1 VVARVAGRPILASE
15 IARDARVSGSD
26 PAAALEARVRFELLA
41 TAAAA
46 AGLPPS
52 PTDEESLR
60 QAKVERLIEDRLEP
74 RLRRDAI
81 PEAEVRTFYDR
92 VRKRFVHGRL
102 VQVAVLCV
110 FSGAR
115 MKAEPRA
122 RAARRA
128 AELRDYLDAHP
139 GLDDDAFLAIGH
151 DPAWTEHT
159 PSVSSTTVWQD
170 DAEPFPAVVG
180 EAVARLG
187 RRGQTTPLVG
197 DETGYYVARYL
208 AERPPERVSFAEARP
223 RLEEEMWLPWRRRRF
238 LDLTLELARGHEVE
252 AFPESFPALVPPDD
266 PDRPPPSAPRPD

>member
-15 IARDARVSGSD
+15 IARDARLSGTD
-26 PAAALEARVRFELLA
+26 PTAALEARVRFELLA

-46 AGLPPS
+46 AGVPPS
-52 PTDEESLR
+52 PADEESLR
-60 QAKVERLIEDRLEP
+60 QAKVERLIEDTLEP

-81 PEAEVRTFYDR
+81 PEAEVRAFYDR

-128 AELRDYLDAHP
+128 GELRDYLDAHP
-139 GLDDDAFLAIGH
+139 GLADDAFLAIAH
-151 DPAWTEHT
+151 DPAWTERM
-159 PSVSSTTVWQD
+159 PSVSSATVWQD
-170 DAEPFPAVVG
+170 EAEPFPVVVG
-180 EAVARLG
+180 KAVARLG
-187 RRGQTTPLVG
+187 RRGETTPLVG
-197 DETGYYVARYL
+197 DESGYYVARYL
-208 AERPPERVSFAEARP
+208 GERPPENVSFAEARP
-223 RLEEEMWLPWRRRRF
+223 RLEEEMWPPWRRRRF

-252 AFPESFPALVPPDD
+252 AFPESFPALVSPGD
-266 PDRPPPSAPRPD
+266 PDRPPSAPRRD